1 MKPVQA
7 LPRRVPVTEAA
18 QRLGSDAGA
27 FLRRSVSGEPRA
39 PVCGM
44 GVCHECAVDVEG
56 RRQLAC
62 QTLCRPPGEGVPP
75 RRTAMLRDTA
85 DLLIIGAGP
94 AGLAAAEAAAPSGA
108 RIVVVDDNP
117 QPGGQIWRDGPAAS
131 LPQAAWR
138 AREALAGRTHV
149 SMRLGTRVV
158 APLDGRRLLLED
170 DQGAIELAYGRLVL
184 ATGARELLLPFPG
197 WTLPGVTGAG
207 GLQALVK
214 GGLDV
219 RHQRVVVG
227 GSGPLLLAV
236 ADTLRRAG
244 AQVVA
249 VAEQA
254 PRRRIAGFAAGLW
267 RWPGKAWQALALRT
281 PGWQA
286 DSLVLEALGSE
297 RLAAVRL
304 RCRDGDVELPCD
316 RLACGWGLVPNVGL
330 AQLLGCTLD
339 LQHGHPE
346 VAVDALQHTS
356 QPGIW
361 AAGECCGIAGVESAR
376 VQGRL
381 AGLSALA
388 DANAGANA
396 DAAGS
401 VLRVPQSLRRSRA
414 DGQRYAEALR
424 RAFTLTD
431 PVRRLARPDTL
442 VCRCEDVPRALLED
456 CDGWLDAKLQTR
468 CGMGPCQGR
477 VCGPA
482 TYELFGW
489 QPASPRHLLVPARLD
504 TLAAVDGDQPPSAA
518 PG

>member
-1 MKPVQA
+1 MKPVPA
-7 LPRRVPVTEAA
+7 LPRLVAATEAA

-44 GVCHECAVDVEG
+44 GVCHECAIDLDG
-56 RRQLAC
+56 RRLLAC
-62 QTLCRPPGEGVPP
+62 QTLCREPGAALPPPQTG
-75 RRTAMLRDTA
+75 LQRDTA

-108 RIVVVDDNP
+108 RIVIVDDNP
-117 QPGGQIWRDGPAAS
+117 HPGGQIWRDGPAARP
-131 LPQAAWR
+131 PQAAWR
-138 AREALAGRTHV
+138 AREALAGHSHV
-149 SMRLGTRVV
+149 SLRLGTRVV

-170 DQGAIELAYGRLVL
+170 DQGAIELAYERLVL

-267 RWPGKAWQALALRT
+267 RWPGKAWQALALQA

-297 RLAAVRL
+297 RLQAVRL
-304 RCRDGDVELPCD
+304 RRRDGDVELPCD

-330 AQLLGCTLD
+330 AQLLGCALD
-339 LQHGHPE
+339 LQQGHPV
-346 VAVDALQHTS
+346 VAVDAVQRTS

-381 AGLSALA
+381 AGLSVLA
-388 DANAGANA
+388 E
-396 DAAGS
+396 AAGS
-401 VLRVPQSLRRSRA
+401 VLRVPQSLRRARA
-414 DGQRYAEALR
+414 DGQRYGEALR
-424 RAFTLTD
+424 RAFDLTT

-442 VCRCEDVPRALLED
+442 VCRCEDVPRSLLEG

-468 CGMGPCQGR
+468 CGMGPCQGL
-477 VCGPA
+477 VCGAA
-482 TYELFGW
+482 THELFGW
-489 QPASPRHLLVPARLD
+489 QPAPPRHLLVPARLD
-504 TLAAVDGDQPPSAA
+504 TLAAATP
-518 PG
+518 